1 MASQPKES
9 PHLRSLL
16 VALARAGHLEVVNY
30 ESSPKKLRLTGRV
43 PGDPESQGL
52 WTLVMQRLSLAQRKH
67 PWNVDISKL
76 YFVKE
81 GSEKLVYIWR
91 LIFQSPNLDDHYADL
106 VNVVSTTPRLARVEV
121 VEIPMPGASS
131 KNAGPMGTVLVG
143 PAATRNKMLG
153 G

>member
-9 PHLRSLL
+9 PHLRDLF
-16 VALARAGHLEVVNY
+16 VAFARAGHFEVVNY
-30 ESSPKKLRLTGRV
+30 EPSAKKLRFTGRV

-52 WTLVMQRLSLAQRKH
+52 WTLVMQRLCLAQRTH

-76 YFVKE
+76 YFVKD
-81 GSEKLVYIWR
+81 GNQKLVYIWR
-91 LIFQSPNLDDHYADL
+91 IIFQAPDLEAHYADII
-106 VNVVSTTPRLARVEV
+106 NVVATTPRLARVEV

-131 KNAGPMGTVLVG
+131 KNVGPMGSVAVG
-143 PAATRNKMLG
+143 PAAARNKMLG